1 MKKRGE
7 VIRNPKSQIAWKIP
21 RPWGLELRL
30 RRSAEV
36 LTRDSS
42 YRTLTYRTFRREN
55 PLLWLPKCQMVTFLL
70 YIIITQV
77 PGVYFT
83 LRIYIVHTCI
93 IRKQRIQ
100 KLKTHKSHLKS
111 HYSYLVWYPK
121 VHPDAASSVS
131 VLWRARLR
139 IASSDAKSRESLR
152 LSAWAAFDAPAKTEN
167 NIQSVN
173 NFEYQGHTL
182 TAMRFCTFP
191 SSVGPSAQIRDLTVS
206 RNGIL
211 SLHIQPFRP
220 PSNQLWRL
228 ILANGSIVSNPVTAV
243 GNFV

>member
-1 MKKRGE
+1 
-7 VIRNPKSQIAWKIP
+7 
-21 RPWGLELRL
+21 
-30 RRSAEV
+30 
-36 LTRDSS
+36 
-42 YRTLTYRTFRREN
+42 
-55 PLLWLPKCQMVTFLL
+55 MVTFLL

-93 IRKQRIQ
+93 IRKQQIQ

-111 HYSYLVWYPK
+111 HYSTYPYFIWYPK

-139 IASSDAKSRESLR
+139 ITSSDAKWRESLR
-152 LSAWAAFDAPAKTEN
+152 LGGWAAFDAPAKTEI

-182 TAMRFCTFP
+182 TAMRFCTIP

-206 RNGIL
+206 RNEIL

-228 ILANGSIVSNPVTAV
+228 ILANGSIVSNPVPAV
-243 GNFV
+243 GNFVQYWEMKI